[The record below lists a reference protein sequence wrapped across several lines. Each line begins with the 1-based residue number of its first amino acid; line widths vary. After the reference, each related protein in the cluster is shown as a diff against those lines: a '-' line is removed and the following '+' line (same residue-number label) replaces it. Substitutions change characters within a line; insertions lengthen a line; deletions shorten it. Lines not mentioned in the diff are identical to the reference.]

1 MGVIAQNY
9 FEIPQI
15 ETETGVG
22 LGLNQLHQGDCV
34 SLLEHVEE
42 GSVDLVF
49 ADPPFNIG
57 YEYDVYED
65 RRDEDEYVGWC
76 RRWIDGVYRALKP
89 DGTFWLAIGDEYA
102 AELKIE
108 AKRAGFTCRSW
119 VIWYYTFGVNCVN
132 GFSRS
137 HTHLFHF
144 VKNAKKF
151 TFNRMNP
158 QIRVKSARQLVY
170 ADSRANPLGRLPD
183 NTWITRPQDAPW
195 GFSPNHDTWYFS
207 RVAGTF
213 KEREGFHG
221 CQMPEQLLA
230 RIIRASSNPNDLVL
244 DPFGGSGTTLCV
256 AKKLGRQW
264 MGFELS
270 EEYAERIR
278 ERMERTQIGDP
289 LDGVEDSLASSPSTV
304 EGKRRRRPDES
315 ELLEIALKA
324 FSQVD
329 GGGATLESVLCDP
342 KQNAEYQSLCAQES
356 KEGNPFSWN
365 QRLFE
370 LQKNN
375 QLPESVESME
385 EFEETTFDRIGYACE
400 IAWRLMGLDYHQS
413 VEEILC
419 SPESVVEIERIA
431 RLYGGFGREFTS
443 EDVRRAIWRLR
454 SMREA
459 FGAIS
464 VKEFKVW
471 SKEHRKLPKV
481 ALEESLW
488 HLEVPGVYVLSGP
501 ECCLYVGESLDI
513 QRQIKWIVENPEWS
527 KLQPDSVRYFPID
540 GGLLERS
547 RVKAMLIRREKP
559 LFNA

>member
-1 MGVIAQNY
+1 MDLYLEV
-9 FEIPQI
+9 
-15 ETETGVG
+15 
-22 LGLNQLHQGDCV
+22 
-34 SLLEHVEE
+34 LLF
-42 GSVDLVF
+42 DL
-49 ADPPFNIG
+49 
-57 YEYDVYED
+57 
-65 RRDEDEYVGWC
+65 
-76 RRWIDGVYRALKP
+76 
-89 DGTFWLAIGDEYA
+89 
-102 AELKIE
+102 LKI
-108 AKRAGFTCRSW
+108 
-119 VIWYYTFGVNCVN
+119 
-132 GFSRS
+132 
-137 HTHLFHF
+137 
-144 VKNAKKF
+144 
-151 TFNRMNP
+151 FNRMNP

-324 FSQVD
+324 FSQLD
-329 GGGATLESVLCDP
+329 GGRSTLENVLCDP

-375 QLPESVESME
+375 QLPEAVESME

-488 HLEVPGVYVLSGP
+488 HLEVPGGYVLSGP